1 MPPVVAAAAIGA
13 GASLLGGAI
22 NARQSGK
29 AVDAQTNSANQA
41 LAEQKRIFDM
51 QQAQRAPYLAQSQQ
65 SLAQLGQMVSQQKQ
79 MQLPPAYTGGGMR
92 SLSQLGQ
99 PMQPLPQRPM
109 PPPMPQGQPPMG
121 QPSPSAQVPQTP
133 NQPMGLFEAPTG
145 ERRPFPLAMQAQLE
159 SHGVKRVG

>member
-65 SLAQLGQMVSQQKQ
+65 SLGQLGQMASQQRQ
-79 MQLPPAYTGGGMR
+79 MALPPAYSGGGMR

-99 PMQPLPQRPM
+99 PQRPIPSQGLPQATQATQG
-109 PPPMPQGQPPMG
+109 PQ
-121 QPSPSAQVPQTP
+121 APQP

-145 ERRPFPLAMQAQLE
+145 ERRPFPLSMQAQLE
-159 SHGVKRVG
+159 SHNVKRVG